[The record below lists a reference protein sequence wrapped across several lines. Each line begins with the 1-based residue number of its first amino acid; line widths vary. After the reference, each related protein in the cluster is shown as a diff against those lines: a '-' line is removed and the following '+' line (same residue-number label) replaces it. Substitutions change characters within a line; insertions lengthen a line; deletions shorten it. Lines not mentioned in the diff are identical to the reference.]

1 MATVLLHTGFVVL
14 QDTPGDQ
21 VAVRS
26 RGVDVRGDV
35 LAAATVREN
44 GGRHQHQ
51 KHREHQQAQC
61 LANRIHSGSSSFHE
75 IFILPGGWVES
86 NVSWGEE
93 RRGPRKRAALPGVG
107 GCAEGPPRLG
117 LHQPN
122 LASKFAAE
130 PGGSLAPKFAAE
142 PGRSLAPDL
151 AAVADR
157 SLAPNLGAEPGRS
170 LSQVDLVRS
179 EERRV

>member
-1 MATVLLHTGFVVL
+1 MFGATSSPLPPCAKTGA
-14 QDTPGDQ
+14 
-21 VAVRS
+21 AVSAR
-26 RGVDVRGDV
+26 
-35 LAAATVREN
+35 
-44 GGRHQHQ
+44 
-51 KHREHQQAQC
+51 KCREHQQAQC

-122 LASKFAAE
+122 LASNLAAE
-130 PGGSLAPKFAAE
+130 TGGSLASKFAAE
-142 PGRSLAPDL
+142 PGRS
-151 AAVADR
+151 
-157 SLAPNLGAEPGRS
+157 
-170 LSQVDLVRS
+170 
-179 EERRV
+179 

>member
-1 MATVLLHTGFVVL
+1 MFGATSSPLPPCAKTGAAINTRNTASTSKPSALRIEFI
-14 QDTPGDQ
+14 
-21 VAVRS
+21 AVPPPFTRY
-26 RGVDVRGDV
+26 
-35 LAAATVREN
+35 
-44 GGRHQHQ
+44 
-51 KHREHQQAQC
+51 
-61 LANRIHSGSSSFHE
+61 SFCPADG
-75 IFILPGGWVES
+75 L
-86 NVSWGEE
+86 NQTCRGEE

-151 AAVADR
+151 AAVAD
-157 SLAPNLGAEPGRS
+157 
-170 LSQVDLVRS
+170 
-179 EERRV
+179 